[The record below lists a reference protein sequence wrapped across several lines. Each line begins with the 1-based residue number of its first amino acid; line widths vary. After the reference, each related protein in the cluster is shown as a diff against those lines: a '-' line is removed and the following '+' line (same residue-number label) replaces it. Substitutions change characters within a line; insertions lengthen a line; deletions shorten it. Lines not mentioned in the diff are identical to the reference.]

1 MVKDTSVKH
10 WEDLGGPWEDFGSS
24 FLSSLGGL
32 WEDFGSSLG
41 GLWEDFWSF
50 ILYIIKSQKSNS
62 VKLQRVLMMGD
73 ALGQGYFMML
83 FLKEDAKLE
92 NVFGLLHT

>member
-1 MVKDTSVKH
+1 MGKLWKV
-10 WEDLGGPWEDFGSS
+10 FGR
-24 FLSSLGGL
+24 SLGGF
-32 WEDFGSSLG
+32 WEVLA
-41 GLWEDFWSF
+41 
-50 ILYIIKSQKSNS
+50 KTQKPKS